1 MFRLKATLSAVF
13 LAASVALTVAMFVV
27 SVVAPSAQSEENPS
41 EAQYTGEQS
50 GQTDG
55 PSADEPSADDPAD
68 DPTGYYDFYER
79 WTDALS
85 TEAPSEGASS
95 QGSDPSARAPEEQLR
110 IMEPPTPYSQVV
122 DNATPGRFYS
132 AQPWKES
139 DGRLTRYGKD
149 FRHTRPGKDG
159 APAWFKVRIPT
170 SGYYTVYARWPAT
183 KGNNPKTRFR
193 ISTPSG
199 LKNVEVDQRRDGGTW
214 VRLGAY
220 RMEESDRYSVQVSGR
235 SKADGRIVADAV
247 MIVAGT
253 QAAPQDPTDSASSG
267 GGGTPVI
274 GGDVVASEVIERART
289 HLDTPYRHSPPMPC
303 QAHRSE
309 DCSCFTSL
317 VFDKWISMPD
327 NPIDQWRFG
336 HYVEQ
341 SDLRPGDLVFFKEA
355 GENHPIT
362 HVAIYSGR
370 GNILHASTYWGRVVE
385 SPMKYVDGYYGARR
399 LVETTPTE
407 DGPARTMMASYY
419 GRALEGHSMAN
430 GQSFDPDALTAAH
443 KTLPFGTQLEVSY
456 GSSSVRVTV
465 TDRGPYVP
473 GRDLDLS
480 LAAARKLGILSRGV
494 APVRV
499 RIV

>member
-1 MFRLKATLSAVF
+1 MFRLKAALSAVF
-13 LAASVALTVAMFVV
+13 VTAGVAMAVSIFVV
-27 SVVAPSAQSEENPS
+27 SVVAPSAQSEES
-41 EAQYTGEQS
+41 SAGDAQYTPEQ
-50 GQTDG
+50 GDKK
-55 PSADEPSADDPAD
+55 D
-68 DPTGYYDFYER
+68 DPTGYYHFYDR
-79 WTDALS
+79 WTDAQS
-85 TEAPSEGASS
+85 TEEAPEGRAS
-95 QGSDPSARAPEEQLR
+95 QGSDPSARAPEEQLE

-122 DNATPGRFYS
+122 DNTTPDRFYS
-132 AQPWKES
+132 AQPWKKS

-159 APAWFKVRIPT
+159 APAWFKVRIPS
-170 SGYYTVYARWPAT
+170 SGFYTVYARWPAS
-183 KGNNPKTRFR
+183 KGNNPKARFR
-193 ISTPSG
+193 ISTTSG
-199 LKNVEVDQRRDGGTW
+199 LRNVEVDQRRDSGTW

-247 MIVAGT
+247 MVVAGT
-253 QAAPQDPTDSASSG
+253 QAAPQDPNDSASAG

-289 HLDTPYRHSPPMPC
+289 HLGTPYVHSPPMPC
-303 QAHRSE
+303 QAYVSE

-317 VFDKWISMPD
+317 VFSKWVSMPD

-355 GENHPIT
+355 GENLPIT
-362 HVAIYSGR
+362 HVAIYSGD
-370 GNILHASTYWGRVVE
+370 GNILHASTYWGHVVE
-385 SPMKYVDGYYGARR
+385 KPMRYVDGYYGARR
-399 LVETTPTE
+399 LVETTPVA

-419 GRALEGHSMAN
+419 GRALEGHAMAN
-430 GQSFDPDALTAAH
+430 GQPFDPDALTAAH
-443 KTLPFGTQLEVSY
+443 KTLPFGTQLEVTY
-456 GSSSVRVTV
+456 GGKSVRVTI
-465 TDRGPYVP
+465 TDRGPYIP

-480 LAAARKLGILSRGV
+480 LEAARQLGILSRGV